1 VRVLVLLLG
10 GAVAVVAVVLLGR
23 IGAVIPGLLL
33 AWVVWLAS
41 KALDRSTRRPPPNK
55 DL

>member
-1 VRVLVLLLG
+1 MRILALLLG
-10 GAVAVVAVVLLGR
+10 GAVAVVAVVLVGR

-41 KALDRSTRRPPPNK
+41 KALDRSALHPPPSNHR
-55 DL
+55 